1 MYWLSYIEEVAA
13 KKDESKKILVIYAYM
28 LRIIS
33 NGEYIENLLVI
44 STDFLPKTLNVMFLK
59 LILRTFFSSNF
70 S

>member
-1 MYWLSYIEEVAA
+1 MHERKITKRHEDVMYWLSYIEEVAA

-44 STDFLPKTLNVMFLK
+44 STDFFCLK
-59 LILRTFFSSNF
+59 PLT
-70 S
+70 